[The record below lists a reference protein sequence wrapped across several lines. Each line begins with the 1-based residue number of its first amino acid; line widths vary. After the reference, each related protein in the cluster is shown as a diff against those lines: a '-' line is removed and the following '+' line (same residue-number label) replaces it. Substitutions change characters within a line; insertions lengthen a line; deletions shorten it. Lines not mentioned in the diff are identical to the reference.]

1 MTTSI
6 RDLVQYLETIAP
18 SGYQEEYDN
27 AGLIVGDPSAAV
39 RGVMVCLDSTEAV
52 IDEALAMNC
61 NVVVAH
67 HPIVFKGLKRIT
79 GRNYVER
86 VILKAIKNDIA
97 IFAIHTNLDNMHVQG
112 VNTKI
117 AEQLGLTDT
126 RILAPKRVLKR
137 LEVYLPQ
144 PEILTPFLQKL
155 NPEHIQVVP
164 GKLDVIFASA
174 LEREILAIV
183 QKETPFAQWQVWP
196 LETASKGIGAGIIG
210 ELSQAMSGSQF
221 LNHLKSTMQ
230 VSVVRHTALLEK
242 EVRKIAVCG
251 GSGSFLL
258 SQSIQ
263 QGADFFVT
271 ADYKYHEFFDAD
283 GLLTIADI
291 GHYESEQFTIQLLQ
305 EIISQKFSNFA
316 AYCTKVNTNPVFYF

>member
-6 RDLVQYLETIAP
+6 RDLIHHLETIAP
-18 SGYQEEYDN
+18 AGYQEEYDN
-27 AGLIVGDPSAAV
+27 AGLIVGDPTAAV
-39 RGVMVCLDSTEAV
+39 RGVLVCLDSTEAV
-52 IDEALAMNC
+52 LDEALAMNC

-97 IFAIHTNLDNMHVQG
+97 IFAIHTNLDNMYVQG

-117 AEQLGLTDT
+117 AEQLGLVHT

-144 PEILTPFLQKL
+144 PEILAAILQKL
-155 NPEHIQVVP
+155 NLEQVQVVP
-164 GKLDVIFASA
+164 GKLEVIFSSA
-174 LEREILAIV
+174 LEREIIGLV
-183 QKETPFAQWQVWP
+183 QKETPTAQWQVWP
-196 LETASKGIGAGIIG
+196 LETASAGIGAGIIG
-210 ELSQAMSGSQF
+210 ELPQAMSGQEF
-221 LNHLKSTMQ
+221 LGHLKSSMQ
-230 VSVVRHTALLEK
+230 VNVVRHTALLAK

-251 GSGSFLL
+251 GAGGFLL
-258 SQSIQ
+258 SQAIQ

-283 GLLTIADI
+283 GHLTIADI
-291 GHYESEQFTIQLLQ
+291 GHYESEQFTVQLLQ